1 MWTVD
6 ATQHIHVEPS
16 VSERDVL
23 ERATSVAR
31 LSAERRSVFVD
42 LFPLEALACG
52 CGQPAHWKTYQVI
65 LYAPE
70 AETASGNAT

>member
-16 VSERDVL
+16 IGEKEVL

-31 LSAERRSVFVD
+31 LSVDRRSIFVD
-42 LFPLEALACG
+42 VFLLSSPMCS

-65 LYAPE
+65 LYVPE
-70 AETASGNAT
+70 AETASGING